1 MMSNDLLKVE
11 QAQFLNAF
19 SNGVVPSNI
28 SKEWLIGRRNEFE
41 GLVSMLDAVKEH
53 QVSSFKLLEGT
64 YGSGKSMLL
73 SIFEQE
79 AITQGFVVA
88 RFSLNTQNNFSKPE
102 LIYRD
107 VMNHLKISLEGFS
120 EFEEIFENWLK
131 ETRSDGNTSKASK
144 KIFNVIKELQSYH
157 PSFANVLLIYIR
169 AKINNDIELARL
181 AASFIK
187 GDYNIPYEQ
196 KRKLNIKGSIDRNN
210 AFDILRG
217 FSKLVQ
223 LLGFSGLVIL
233 IDELEYI
240 KGERSDIRNKAYV
253 TMRHLIDEIGENVWI
268 NTVFVGAHTKEL
280 MEDEVKGYK
289 SYEALYQRIS
299 SGFEDKGKTSNF
311 KSLTVIPL
319 KPLGDPELIIIG
331 ENIAKLKGLAIDP
344 NHLAK
349 LALIELRKADSKKQI
364 KSSTR
369 EYLKVVIHLLEMAES
384 NPDMPIFNVNK

>member
-1 MMSNDLLKVE
+1 MMINDLLKVE

-19 SNGVVPSNI
+19 SNGVVPNNI
-28 SKEWLIGRRNEFE
+28 SKQWLIGRQNEFA

-53 QVSSFKLLEGT
+53 EISSFKLLEGS
-64 YGSGKSMLL
+64 YGSGKSMML
-73 SIFEQE
+73 SVFEKE
-79 AITQGFVVA
+79 AISKGFVVA

-107 VMNHLKISLEGFS
+107 IMNHLKISLDGFS
-120 EFEEIFENWLK
+120 EFEEIFENWLQ
-131 ETRSDGNTSKASK
+131 ETRNDGNTSKASK
-144 KIFNVIKELQSYH
+144 KIFTVIKELQSYH

-196 KRKLNIKGSIDRNN
+196 KKKLNIKGSIDRNN

-223 LLGFSGLVIL
+223 LLGFNGLVIL

-253 TMRHLIDEIGENVWI
+253 TMRHLIDEIGENSWV

-299 SGFEDKGKTSNF
+299 SGFKDNGKNNNY
-311 KSLTVIPL
+311 KNLTVIPL
-319 KPLGDPELIIIG
+319 KPLEDSDLILIG
-331 ENIAKLKGLAIDP
+331 ENIAKLKGLSIDP

-349 LALIELRKADSKKQI
+349 LALLELRKAESKTNI
-364 KSSTR
+364 KSSAR
-369 EYLKVVIHLLEMAES
+369 EYLKMIMHLLEMAES
-384 NPDMPIFNVNK
+384 NPNMPIFHVNK